1 MNPKGDDARRRSLL
15 AQQYFHEIYI
25 NYWSS
30 EGSYEENLD
39 CVMDSGI
46 VNGRGTATAGLG
58 EIYFAGA
65 GATGAEADAT
75 GSETG
80 RAGAIGASGAG
91 AIGTAG
97 ATNLTSVSEAP
108 FLGIWIPV
116 KILETSFCNPSLPLC
131 IVQILRGHNAICLV
145 RKNSQLVNRGGLLFT
160 ICRLLNLLRQVRRL
174 LNGCNVGCLTCCV
187 RL

>member
-1 MNPKGDDARRRSLL
+1 
-15 AQQYFHEIYI
+15 
-25 NYWSS
+25 
-30 EGSYEENLD
+30 
-39 CVMDSGI
+39 MDSGI

-65 GATGAEADAT
+65 GATGAGADAT
-75 GSETG
+75 GTETG

-116 KILETSFCNPSLPLC
+116 KILETSFCNPSLLLA
-131 IVQILRGHNAICLV
+131 IVQLPCGHSACGTVHN
-145 RKNSQLVNRGGLLFT
+145 NSQLVNHVGLFF
-160 ICRLLNLLRQVRRL
+160 IIR
-174 LNGCNVGCLTCCV
+174 CLPGIF
-187 RL
+187 R